1 MHLGENFRVSLDS
14 LRANKVRSLL
24 TALGIVIGV
33 GAVIAVVSIV
43 QGLQFMITSELQG
56 VGANFMVVVPD
67 IEQERPGV
75 FTRPIKLTWQDGQEI
90 AKRVPGVTLIT
101 PVIAGGRDLR
111 YLDRQHKPQFVL
123 GVNENWQE
131 IMNHAVG
138 EGRFLSRVDLE
149 NRRKVTCI
157 GRKVVDELGLG
168 RQPIGREIYIGD
180 LPVTVIGIMEERGES
195 LGIDLDD
202 LAFVPFDS
210 ALSLF
215 GRTAGDQ
222 VQLRLKTVDSE
233 AVEPVKDGIQA
244 LLRQRHRLVAGQKDD
259 FQIQTQDDILKT
271 VGTILGGV
279 TAVVG
284 GVVGIALLVG
294 GIGIMNIML
303 VSVTERT
310 REIGVRKALGA
321 KRGDILLQ
329 FLIEALLLSAIGGLI
344 GLAFGYGL
352 GVAIAKVLPGNF
364 PAAHVPWWA
373 VALSLGFSSLVGA
386 FFGSYPA
393 ARAARLDPVEA
404 LRFE

>member
-1 MHLGENFRVSLDS
+1 MHLGENFRVSIDS

-43 QGLQFMITSELQG
+43 QGLQFTITGELQG
-56 VGANFMVVVPD
+56 VGANFIMVFPD
-67 IEQERPGV
+67 VQQERPGV
-75 FTRPIKLTWQDGQEI
+75 FSRPIQLTWEDGQEI
-90 AKRVPGVTLIT
+90 EKRVPGITRIT
-101 PVIAGGRDLR
+101 PVIAGPIEMR
-111 YLDRQHKPQFVL
+111 YLDRQHRPQFVL

-138 EGRFLSRVDLE
+138 EGRFLSSIDLDS
-149 NRRKVTCI
+149 RRKVVVI
-157 GRKVVDELGLG
+157 GRKIVDELGLG
-168 RQPIGREIYIGD
+168 KNPIGREVYIAD
-180 LPVTVIGIMEERGES
+180 LPVTVIGIMEERGEN
-195 LGIDLDD
+195 LGADLDD
-202 LAFVPFDS
+202 LAFIPFDS

-215 GRTAGDQ
+215 GRNAGDQ
-222 VQLRLKTVDSE
+222 VQLRMKTVDAE
-233 AVEPVKDGIQA
+233 AVEPVRDGIQA
-244 LLRQRHRLVAGQKDD
+244 LLRQRHKLAADVPDD
-259 FQIQTQDDILKT
+259 FEIQTQDDLIKT
-271 VGTILGGV
+271 VGKILGGV

-321 KRGDILLQ
+321 KRGDILVQ
-329 FLIEALLLSAIGGLI
+329 FLIEALLLSAVGGVI

-352 GVAIAKVLPGNF
+352 GSLIAKLLPGNF
-364 PAAHVPWWA
+364 PPAHVPWWA

-393 ARAARLDPVEA
+393 ARAAKLDPVEA

>member
-1 MHLGENFRVSLDS
+1 MHLGENFRVSIES
-14 LRANKVRSLL
+14 LYANKVRSLL

-43 QGLQFMITSELQG
+43 QGLQFMITGELQG

-67 IEQERPGV
+67 VQQDRPGV
-75 FTRPIKLTWQDGQEI
+75 FSRPVKLTWEDGQEI
-90 AKRVPGVTLIT
+90 AKRVPGVTRIT
-101 PVIAGGRDLR
+101 PVIAGVRELR
-111 YLDRQHKPQFVL
+111 YLDRQHKPQYVL
-123 GVNENWQE
+123 GVSDGWQE

-149 NRRKVTCI
+149 NRRRVTCI
-157 GRKVVDELGLG
+157 GRDVVDELRLG
-168 RQPIGREIYIGD
+168 RQPIGREIYIGES
-180 LPVTVIGIMEERGES
+180 PFTVIGIMEDRGEN
-195 LGIDLDD
+195 LGINLDD

-210 ALSLF
+210 ALALF
-215 GRTAGDQ
+215 GRNAGDQ
-222 VQLRLKTVDSE
+222 VQLRLKTADAES
-233 AVEPVKDGIQA
+233 VEPVRDGIQA
-244 LLRQRHRLVAGQKDD
+244 LLRQRHRLVTDQPDD
-259 FQIQTQDDILKT
+259 FEIQTQDDLIKT
-271 VGTILGGV
+271 IGTILNGV

-321 KRGDILLQ
+321 KRGDILVQ
-329 FLIEALLLSAIGGLI
+329 FLIEALLLSAIGGLL

-352 GVAIAKVLPGNF
+352 GVVIANVLPGDF
-364 PAAHVPWWA
+364 PPAHVPWWA
-373 VALSLGFSSLVGA
+373 IALSIGFSSLVGA

-404 LRFE
+404 LRYE

>member
-1 MHLGENFRVSLDS
+1 MHLGENFRVSIDS

-43 QGLQFMITSELQG
+43 QGLQYTITGELQG
-56 VGANFMVVVPD
+56 VGANFIMVFPD
-67 IEQERPGV
+67 VQGQRPGV
-75 FTRPIKLTWQDGQEI
+75 FSRPIKLTWEDGREI
-90 AKRVPGVTLIT
+90 QKRVPGITQIT
-101 PVIAGGRDLR
+101 PVIAGPIDMR
-111 YLDRQHKPQFVL
+111 YLDRSHRPQFVL

-131 IMNHAVG
+131 IMNHAVD
-138 EGRFLSRVDLE
+138 EGRFLSHIDLE
-149 NRRKVTCI
+149 NRRKVVVV
-157 GRKVVDELGLG
+157 GRKIVDELGLG
-168 RQPIGREIYIGD
+168 SNPLGREVYIAD
-180 LPVTVIGIMEERGES
+180 LPVTVIGIMEERGEN
-195 LGIDLDD
+195 LGADLDD
-202 LAFVPFDS
+202 LAFIPFDS
-210 ALSLF
+210 AISLF

-222 VQLRLKTVDSE
+222 VQLRMKTVDAE
-233 AVEPVKDGIQA
+233 TVEPVRDGIQA
-244 LLRQRHRLVAGQKDD
+244 LLRQRHKLALDQPDD
-259 FQIQTQDDILKT
+259 FQIQTQDDLIKT
-271 VGTILGGV
+271 IGKILGGV

-310 REIGVRKALGA
+310 REIGIRMAVGA
-321 KRGDILLQ
+321 RSNDILRQ
-329 FLIEALLLSAIGGLI
+329 FLIEALLLAAVGGAI

-352 GVAIAKVLPGNF
+352 GSLIASLLPGNF
-364 PAAHVPWWA
+364 PPAHVPWWA

>member
-1 MHLGENFRVSLDS
+1 MHLGENFRVSIES
-14 LRANKVRSLL
+14 LYANKVRSLL

-43 QGLQFMITSELQG
+43 QGLRFMIVGELQG
-56 VGANFMVVVPD
+56 VGANFMIVLPD
-67 IEQERPGV
+67 VQQGRPGL
-75 FTRPIKLTWQDGQEI
+75 FSRPIELTWEDGKEI
-90 AKRVPGVTLIT
+90 GKRVPGVTRMT
-101 PVIAGGRDLR
+101 PVIAGQKELR
-111 YLDRQHKPQFVL
+111 YLDRHHQPQLVL

-131 IMNHAVG
+131 INNHAVG

-149 NRRKVTCI
+149 HRRKVVCI
-157 GRKVVDELGLG
+157 GRKIVDELGLG
-168 RQPIGREIYIGD
+168 RNPIGREIYIAD

-195 LGIDLDD
+195 LGADLDD

-215 GRTAGDQ
+215 GRKAGDQ
-222 VQLRLKTVDSE
+222 VQLRLKTVDAE
-233 AVEPVKDGIQA
+233 AVEPVRDGIRA
-244 LLRQRHRLVAGQKDD
+244 LLRQRHKLAADQPDD
-259 FQIQTQDDILKT
+259 FEIQTQDDLIKT
-271 VGTILGGV
+271 IGTVLNGV

-321 KRGDILLQ
+321 KRGDILVQ

-352 GVAIAKVLPGNF
+352 GTLIAKLLPGNF
-364 PAAHVPWWA
+364 PPAHVPWWA

-393 ARAARLDPVEA
+393 SRAARLDPVEA

>member
-1 MHLGENFRVSLDS
+1 MHLGENFRVSIDS

-43 QGLQFMITSELQG
+43 QGLQYTITGELQG
-56 VGANFMVVVPD
+56 VGANFIMVFPD
-67 IEQERPGV
+67 VQGQRPGV
-75 FTRPIKLTWQDGQEI
+75 FSRPIKLTWEDGREI
-90 AKRVPGVTLIT
+90 QKRVPGITQIT
-101 PVIAGGRDLR
+101 PVIAGPIDMR
-111 YLDRQHKPQFVL
+111 YLDRSHRPQFVL

-131 IMNHAVG
+131 IMNHAVD
-138 EGRFLSRVDLE
+138 EGRFLSHIDLE
-149 NRRKVTCI
+149 NRRKVVVV
-157 GRKVVDELGLG
+157 GRKIVDELGLG
-168 RQPIGREIYIGD
+168 SNPLGREVYIAD
-180 LPVTVIGIMEERGES
+180 LPVTVIGIMEERGEN
-195 LGIDLDD
+195 LGADLDD
-202 LAFVPFDS
+202 LAFIPFDS
-210 ALSLF
+210 AISLF

-222 VQLRLKTVDSE
+222 VQLRMKTVDAE
-233 AVEPVKDGIQA
+233 TVEPVRDGIQA
-244 LLRQRHRLVAGQKDD
+244 LLRQRHKLALDQPDD
-259 FQIQTQDDILKT
+259 FQIQTQDDLIKT
-271 VGTILGGV
+271 IGKILGGV

-321 KRGDILLQ
+321 KRGDILVQ
-329 FLIEALLLSAIGGLI
+329 FLIEALLLSAVGGAI

-352 GVAIAKVLPGNF
+352 GSLIASLLPGNF
-364 PAAHVPWWA
+364 PPAHVPWWA

>member
-1 MHLGENFRVSLDS
+1 MHLGENFRVSIDS

-43 QGLQFMITSELQG
+43 QGLQYTITGELQG
-56 VGANFMVVVPD
+56 VGANFMMIFPD
-67 IEQERPGV
+67 VQQERPGV
-75 FTRPIKLTWQDGQEI
+75 FSRPIKLTWEDGKEI
-90 AKRVPGVTLIT
+90 AKRVPGVTQIT
-101 PVIAGGRDLR
+101 PVVAGPIEMR
-111 YLDRQHKPQFVL
+111 YLDRHHKPQFVL

-138 EGRFLSRVDLE
+138 EGRFLSRVDLD
-149 NRRKVTCI
+149 NRRKVVCI
-157 GRKVVDELGLG
+157 GQKIVDELGLG
-168 RQPIGREIYIGD
+168 KNPIGREIYIAD
-180 LPVTVIGIMEERGES
+180 LPVTVIGIMEERGEN
-195 LGIDLDD
+195 LGADLDD
-202 LAFVPFDS
+202 LAFIPFDS

-222 VQLRLKTVDSE
+222 VQLRLKTVDAE
-233 AVEPVKDGIQA
+233 AVEPVRDGIQA
-244 LLRQRHRLVAGQKDD
+244 LLRQRHRLVADQPDD
-259 FQIQTQDDILKT
+259 FEIQTQDDLIKT
-271 VGTILGGV
+271 IGKILGGV

-321 KRGDILLQ
+321 KRGDILVQ

-352 GVAIAKVLPGNF
+352 GTLIAKLLPGNF
-364 PAAHVPWWA
+364 PPAHVPWWA

>member
-1 MHLGENFRVSLDS
+1 M
-14 LRANKVRSLL
+14 
-24 TALGIVIGV
+24 LGIVIGV

-43 QGLQFMITSELQG
+43 QGLQYTITGELQG
-56 VGANFMVVVPD
+56 VGANFMMIFPD
-67 IEQERPGV
+67 VQQERPGV
-75 FTRPIKLTWQDGQEI
+75 FTRPIKLTWEDGKEI
-90 AKRVPGVTLIT
+90 AKRVPGVTQIT
-101 PVIAGGRDLR
+101 PVVAGPIEMR
-111 YLDRQHKPQFVL
+111 YLDRHHKPQFVL

-138 EGRFLSRVDLE
+138 EGRFLSRVDLD
-149 NRRKVTCI
+149 NRRKVVCI
-157 GRKVVDELGLG
+157 GQKIVDELGLG
-168 RQPIGREIYIGD
+168 KNPIGREIYIAD
-180 LPVTVIGIMEERGES
+180 LPVTVIGIMEERGEN
-195 LGIDLDD
+195 LGADLDD
-202 LAFVPFDS
+202 LAFIPFDS

-222 VQLRLKTVDSE
+222 VQLRLKTVDAE
-233 AVEPVKDGIQA
+233 AVEPVRDGVEA
-244 LLRQRHRLVAGQKDD
+244 LLRQRHKLVADQPDD
-259 FQIQTQDDILKT
+259 FQIQTQDDLIKT
-271 VGTILGGV
+271 IGKILGGV

-321 KRGDILLQ
+321 KRGDILVQ

-352 GVAIAKVLPGNF
+352 GTLVAKLLPGNF
-364 PAAHVPWWA
+364 PPAHVPWWA